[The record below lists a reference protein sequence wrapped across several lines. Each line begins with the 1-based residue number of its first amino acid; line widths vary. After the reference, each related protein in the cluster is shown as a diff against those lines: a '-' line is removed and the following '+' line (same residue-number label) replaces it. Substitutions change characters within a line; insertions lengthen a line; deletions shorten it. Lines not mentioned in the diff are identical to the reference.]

1 LPGPEPCLG
10 GSSPA
15 HRIPC
20 PTSESH
26 WVSDPTVWPYQFGP
40 HHRRTGGL
48 ESHLMVVR
56 VNRAPVM
63 TLWAAVVAERLGF
76 DEDEALTIGQA
87 VAGLNA
93 YAKGVR
99 LGIYTPEPESL
110 KEQRKKLEPKN
121 VLQVDVLHRAVP
133 VVRTEQGLRALH
145 KGKAV
150 FPAAVR
156 RYLVSKFGEALPEVK
171 AAMEELA
178 GSLSREDLVHRAYEL
193 YEQFRPSVPP
203 GVRGWGAPGDL
214 ELDKVRALGR
224 VR

>member
-1 LPGPEPCLG
+1 
-10 GSSPA
+10 
-15 HRIPC
+15 
-20 PTSESH
+20 
-26 WVSDPTVWPYQFGP
+26 
-40 HHRRTGGL
+40 
-48 ESHLMVVR
+48 MVVR

-93 YAKGVR
+93 YDKGVR
-99 LGIYTPEPESL
+99 LGIYTPESQSL
-110 KEQRKKLEPKN
+110 KEQRRKLEPKS
-121 VLQVDVLHRAVP
+121 VLHVDILHRAVP

-150 FPAAVR
+150 VPAAVQ
-156 RYLVSKFGEALPEVK
+156 RYLVSKFGGTLPDVKTALV
-171 AAMEELA
+171 ELA
-178 GSLSREDLVHRAYEL
+178 GSLSHEDLVHRAYEL
-193 YEQFRPSVPP
+193 YEKFRPSVPP

-214 ELDKVRALGR
+214 DLDKVRALGR

>member
-1 LPGPEPCLG
+1 
-10 GSSPA
+10 
-15 HRIPC
+15 
-20 PTSESH
+20 
-26 WVSDPTVWPYQFGP
+26 
-40 HHRRTGGL
+40 
-48 ESHLMVVR
+48 
-56 VNRAPVM
+56 M

-76 DEDEALTIGQA
+76 HEDEALTIGQA

-110 KEQRKKLEPKN
+110 KEQRKKLEPQN
-121 VLQVDVLHRAVP
+121 VLRVDVLHRAVP
-133 VVRTEQGLRALH
+133 VVQTEQGLRALN
-145 KGKAV
+145 KGKV
-150 FPAAVR
+150 VSPASVR

-171 AAMEELA
+171 AAMEALA
-178 GSLSREDLVHRAYEL
+178 GSFSREDLARRAYEL

-214 ELDKVRALGR
+214 DLEKVKALGR